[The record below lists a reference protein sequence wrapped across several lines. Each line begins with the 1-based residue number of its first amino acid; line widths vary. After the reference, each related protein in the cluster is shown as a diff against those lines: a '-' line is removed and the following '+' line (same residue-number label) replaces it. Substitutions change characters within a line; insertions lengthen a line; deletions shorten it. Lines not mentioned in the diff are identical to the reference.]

1 MIGYTPSHLT
11 ENEVILEK
19 LNQIIDYLI
28 KNPSYQVY
36 AYNGGFISGTLT
48 YEIANIINSN
58 NINVAD
64 VVVFNNGYYGIISEI
79 TETEFTLTA
88 GISLIGPQGPQ
99 GVKGDTGAQGPKGD
113 TGPQGPQG
121 PEGPQG
127 PQGPKGDTG
136 TIPEALPQE
145 ASALKSGELPT
156 SGWTETRKTYWT
168 GQKTPVGSLG
178 FTTTTEAPLSN
189 GFYVHIYDTRDYYLS
204 YSENDFRPL
213 SSGNGYYSAYKSTY
227 NLDVS
232 IYYFTS
238 GEQAGQVQLVSS
250 VGDYGRLESISS
262 LTYSSAIYTISDT
275 SITAN
280 SDILMELTDDG
291 GVKANTLA
299 NGSITVIRDTV
310 PTQPIPYTYKVK
322 QTNTSGQF
330 TLVNHFVP
338 NIPES
343 PTSLPVTY
351 KKVSGSLPTSGWTEE
366 VPSIATAT
374 ATIPYSS
381 TTTVAYIDTDIAK
394 LKTGWVITLTGDNT
408 YYNGTYY
415 SEPSG
420 LQNQIVFDVGMT
432 NGNSYYLTDS
442 NGNKRFSL
450 IIYYSGEVQMRATN
464 VNSAS
469 TYGIS
474 IKNTTNSQWSYT
486 ISDTSITANT
496 SVKMYLTDEGG
507 VKAQS
512 KASGSITVI
521 RDTVPT
527 TAIPYEYEVEE
538 TSAEGLFE
546 VINAYVPAV
555 PTKTSELTNDS
566 GFITSADIPSA
577 GEWVAVEG
585 TRATL
590 TEAGTYQV
598 WRGLGGQILVYWDGQ
613 TESSCTLPCVLFLVN
628 DKRPYIHYY
637 GASITAGGVLSMT
650 HESMT
655 TDGTTNWT
663 QSAVETEAGF
673 KYRKIN

>member
-99 GVKGDTGAQGPKGD
+99 GVKGDTGPQGPKGD

-121 PEGPQG
+121 VKGDTG

-145 ASALKSGELPT
+145 ASALKSGNLPIT
-156 SGWTETRKTYWT
+156 GWTNISAPVWT
-168 GQKTPVGSLG
+168 GAQGNTSYNDSRPVFNLGVTWESVSAMPLNGWTFSYHTSSDTGYIRKETGSWKKT
-178 FTTTTEAPLSN
+178 N
-189 GFYVHIYDTRDYYLS
+189 S
-204 YSENDFRPL
+204 YI
-213 SSGNGYYSAYKSTY
+213 YKSIDY
-227 NLDVS
+227 EHFVLLIYPNGDVS
-232 IYYFTS
+232 FKS
-238 GEQAGQVQLVSS
+238 QNSS
-250 VGDYGRLESISS
+250 YGANQII
-262 LTYSSAIYTISDT
+262 LTEITQTTLSKQGYTISDT

-280 SDILMELTDDG
+280 SDILMELTDEG
-291 GVKANTLA
+291 GVKSYSMEA
-299 NGSITVIRDTV
+299 GKMTVIRDTV

-322 QTNTSGQF
+322 QTNASGQF

-338 NIPES
+338 SI
-343 PTSLPVTY
+343 PVTS
-351 KKVSGSLPTSGWTEE
+351 VNGQTGA
-366 VPSIATAT
+366 V
-374 ATIPYSS
+374 TI
-381 TTTVAYIDTDIAK
+381 V
-394 LKTGWVITLTGDNT
+394 
-408 YYNGTYY
+408 
-415 SEPSG
+415 
-420 LQNQIVFDVGMT
+420 
-432 NGNSYYLTDS
+432 
-442 NGNKRFSL
+442 
-450 IIYYSGEVQMRATN
+450 
-464 VNSAS
+464 
-469 TYGIS
+469 
-474 IKNTTNSQWSYT
+474 
-486 ISDTSITANT
+486 
-496 SVKMYLTDEGG
+496 
-507 VKAQS
+507 
-512 KASGSITVI
+512 
-521 RDTVPT
+521 
-527 TAIPYEYEVEE
+527 
-538 TSAEGLFE
+538 
-546 VINAYVPAV
+546 V

-566 GFITSADIPSA
+566 GFITAADIPTV

-585 TRATL
+585 TTATL

-598 WRGLGGQILVYWDGQ
+598 WRNLGGQILVYWDGQ
-613 TESSCTLPCVLFLVN
+613 TQSSCTLPCVSFLVS
-628 DKRPYIHYY
+628 DHRPYIHKY
-637 GASITAGGVLSMT
+637 GASITADGVLSMT

-663 QSAVETEAGF
+663 QSAVETESGF

>member
-99 GVKGDTGAQGPKGD
+99 GVKGDTG
-113 TGPQGPQG
+113 
-121 PEGPQG
+121 

-156 SGWTETRKTYWT
+156 SAWGSNSVLWT
-168 GQKTPVGSLG
+168 GSVVTPYKPPNPQNPNMGFLPYTFANVNDMLAFYGTKDNWSIIIDGNRVG
-178 FTTTTEAPLSN
+178 A
-189 GFYVHIYDTRDYYLS
+189 
-204 YSENDFRPL
+204 
-213 SSGNGYYSAYKSTY
+213 SSFVVSSTY
-227 NLDVS
+227 PSRAVEANFLSGYNCYVRIFITGAMVCWYNTKAGTITEVS
-232 IYYFTS
+232 NTKL
-238 GEQAGQVQLVSS
+238 AKP
-250 VGDYGRLESISS
+250 
-262 LTYSSAIYTISDT
+262 IYTISDT

-280 SDILMELTDDG
+280 SDVLMELTDEG
-291 GVKANTLA
+291 GVKANALA
-299 NGSITVIRDTV
+299 SGSITVIRDTV
-310 PTQPIPYTYKVK
+310 PTQAIPYTYKVK
-322 QTNTSGQF
+322 QTNASGQF

-338 NIPES
+338 SIPES

-351 KKVSGSLPTSGWTEE
+351 KKVSGSLPTSGWTD
-366 VPSIATAT
+366 ANGFFF
-374 ATIPYSS
+374 
-381 TTTVAYIDTDIAK
+381 D
-394 LKTGWVITLTGDNT
+394 GGITLTKT
-408 YYNGTYY
+408 YQEMMTLSLEDYN
-415 SEPSG
+415 
-420 LQNQIVFDVGMT
+420 
-432 NGNSYYLTDS
+432 
-442 NGNKRFSL
+442 L
-450 IIYYSGEVQMRATN
+450 IIN
-464 VNSAS
+464 NW
-469 TYGIS
+469 
-474 IKNTTNSQWSYT
+474 NTTYINVTEGETVYTWGIWSRTQNSSNYILGFGNETTAVNMRINKVTRVVSVAKESSLNSVITKFYNTLKTVKTYT

-507 VKAQS
+507 VKAYS
-512 KASGSITVI
+512 KESGAITVI
-521 RDTVPT
+521 RDEVPT
-527 TAIPYEYEVEE
+527 TAIPYEYEVEQ
-538 TSAEGLFE
+538 TSDEGLFE
-546 VINAYVPAV
+546 VINDYVPEV
-555 PTKTSELTNDS
+555 PTKTSQLQNDS

-577 GEWVAVEG
+577 GEWVLVTG
-585 TRATL
+585 TTATL

-598 WRGLGGQILVYWDGQ
+598 WRNLGGQILVYWDGQ
-613 TESSCTLPCVLFLVN
+613 TQSSCTLPCVSFLVN
-628 DKRPYIHYY
+628 DRRPYIHSY
-637 GASITAGGVLSMT
+637 GASITADGVLSIT

-663 QSAVETEAGF
+663 QSVVETESGF